1 MDFKSAVDLII
12 KDINE
17 LKNIVDGFKNYPNI
31 PSLQI
36 EIAKSKCRNAVE
48 ILELLKSIPVET
60 IVREAETKETL
71 PTTDQSSE
79 TIGEE
84 RAKETPN
91 GNFSDSVE
99 KEKEIEP
106 ENRAAT
112 KVSLTTVSETVG
124 EESKKKE
131 TIQTKIIAEELI
143 ETFEKEEYFDIE
155 DEPVTPEAPSTEK
168 IEPIKTEKK
177 KEKPEA
183 AIYAERFS
191 SNPNSVYD
199 RLSGTKQQSDSSKGK
214 RSSNLFE
221 LIGLNDQFLFIREI
235 FNGDS
240 DLYNTAVNRLN
251 NAKTFTEANEI
262 IFDYIDDEEDEAYK
276 TLVDLVKR
284 KFSVDG

>member
-48 ILELLKSIPVET
+48 ILELLKSVPVEP
-60 IVREAETKETL
+60 A
-71 PTTDQSSE
+71 
-79 TIGEE
+79 
-84 RAKETPN
+84 
-91 GNFSDSVE
+91 
-99 KEKEIEP
+99 
-106 ENRAAT
+106 
-112 KVSLTTVSETVG
+112 G
-124 EESKKKE
+124 EESKEKE
-131 TIQTKIIAEELI
+131 TVQTKIIAGELI

-168 IEPIKTEKK
+168 IDRIKAERK

-262 IFDYIDDEEDEAYK
+262 IFDYIDDVENEAYK

>member
-48 ILELLKSIPVET
+48 ILELLKSVPVEP
-60 IVREAETKETL
+60 A
-71 PTTDQSSE
+71 
-79 TIGEE
+79 GEE
-84 RAKETPN
+84 P
-91 GNFSDSVE
+91 
-99 KEKEIEP
+99 KEKE
-106 ENRAAT
+106 RA
-112 KVSLTTVSETVG
+112 
-124 EESKKKE
+124 
-131 TIQTKIIAEELI
+131 QTKIIAGELI
-143 ETFEKEEYFDIE
+143 ETFEKEECFDIE

-168 IEPIKTEKK
+168 IDRIKTERK

-214 RSSNLFE
+214 KSSNLFE

-262 IFDYIDDEEDEAYK
+262 IFDYIDDVEDEAYK

>member
-48 ILELLKSIPVET
+48 ILELLKSVPVET
-60 IVREAETKETL
+60 AVKESETKE
-71 PTTDQSSE
+71 
-79 TIGEE
+79 
-84 RAKETPN
+84 KET
-91 GNFSDSVE
+91 VQ
-99 KEKEIEP
+99 
-106 ENRAAT
+106 
-112 KVSLTTVSETVG
+112 TT
-124 EESKKKE
+124 
-131 TIQTKIIAEELI
+131 IIAGELI
-143 ETFEKEEYFDIE
+143 ETLEKEEYFDIE

-168 IEPIKTEKK
+168 IDRIKAEKK
-177 KEKPEA
+177 KEKTEA

-214 RSSNLFE
+214 KSSNLFE

>member
-48 ILELLKSIPVET
+48 ILELLKSVPVET
-60 IVREAETKETL
+60 AE
-71 PTTDQSSE
+71 
-79 TIGEE
+79 EE
-84 RAKETPN
+84 P
-91 GNFSDSVE
+91 
-99 KEKEIEP
+99 KEKE
-106 ENRAAT
+106 RA
-112 KVSLTTVSETVG
+112 
-124 EESKKKE
+124 
-131 TIQTKIIAEELI
+131 QTKIIVGELI

-262 IFDYIDDEEDEAYK
+262 IFDYIDDVEDEAYK